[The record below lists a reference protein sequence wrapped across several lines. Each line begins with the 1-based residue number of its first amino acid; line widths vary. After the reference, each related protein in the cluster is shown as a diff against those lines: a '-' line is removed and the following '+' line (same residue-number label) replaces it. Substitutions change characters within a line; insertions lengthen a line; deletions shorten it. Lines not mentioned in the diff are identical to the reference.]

1 MCEIEDSVPMPGDR
15 EGKLSRGQRQG
26 NAMVWKGRAE
36 KTRRHVVGVGDLLEV
51 WIVTA
56 RGRMY
61 QDVADG
67 VNLSEVRRITAEAK

>member
-1 MCEIEDSVPMPGDR
+1 M
-15 EGKLSRGQRQG
+15 
-26 NAMVWKGRAE
+26 
-36 KTRRHVVGVGDLLEV
+36 VGVGGLLEV
-51 WIVTA
+51 WGVTA